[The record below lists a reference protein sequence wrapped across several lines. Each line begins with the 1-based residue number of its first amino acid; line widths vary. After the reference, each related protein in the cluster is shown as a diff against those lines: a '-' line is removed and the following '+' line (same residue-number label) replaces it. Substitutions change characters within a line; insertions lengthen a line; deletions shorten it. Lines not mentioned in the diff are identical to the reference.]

1 MLATPG
7 TPVESHCPYC
17 ALQCGM
23 SLTPR
28 AGAPGTAG
36 AAVPGVPEVQPRDF
50 PTNRGGLC
58 QKGWTSAS
66 VLGASDR
73 ITVPLVRRSLL
84 TGADHPT
91 DSADGF
97 AGSAGWSDR
106 PAGSAD
112 EARRVS
118 PLVPVSWD
126 VALDLVA
133 GQLAGIAAE
142 HGPEAVAVFGGGGLT
157 NEKAYALGK
166 FARTVLRTPNI
177 DYNGRFCMAS
187 AAAGM
192 NRSFGVDRGL
202 PFPLADLGG
211 AQAVLLLG
219 SNLAETMPP
228 AVQHLAGAR
237 AAGGLVVVDPRRSAT
252 ARLAGDPASG
262 GQAGANASAVGQAGG
277 SGRADGAGAGAGAA
291 AAQGVHLAP
300 VPGTDLA
307 VLLGLLHVVLAE
319 GLADR
324 AYLDERTTGFD
335 DVARS
340 VAAWWPER
348 VETVSGVPTA
358 DLRRVARLL
367 AAAAP
372 VHGGTGAYV
381 LTGRGVEQ
389 STQGTAT
396 VTAAIN
402 LALALGLPGRV
413 GSGYGAITGQGNG
426 QGGREHGQKAD
437 QLPGYR
443 KIDDPAAR
451 AHVAA
456 VWGVDP
462 DSLPGPGLPAVQLLK
477 SLGAVDP
484 EGVPAPG
491 RPRALLV
498 HGSNLVV
505 SAPNAGGVIDRLRSL
520 DLLVVCDFVPSET
533 ALLADVVL
541 PVTQW
546 AEEEGTMTSLEGRVI
561 RRRAAVRAPGEARS
575 ELWIIAELARRLGA
589 PETLAFPTDP
599 AVVFDEL
606 ARASAGGPADYS
618 GLSHARLDADEA
630 DGGPG
635 LFWPV
640 PAQAEHVSD
649 AQVPPVTSA
658 SDTSPTALHPGT
670 PRLFLDRFGTPDG
683 RARMVAVDHVG
694 PSDDVR
700 PDAPFYLVT
709 GRVLQH
715 YQSGAQTHRVAE
727 LERLVAE
734 PYVELHPVLG
744 FRIGVPDG
752 ARVRLTSARGRVE
765 ATARWTDAVRP
776 DTVFMPFH
784 WSGVGSVN
792 QVTTDATDPISGM
805 PEFKVCAVDVSMVD
819 VPAVDVPAA
828 DALGRRGTLTK
839 ELST

>member
-1 MLATPG
+1 MLASPG
-7 TPVESHCPYC
+7 TTVDSHCPYC

-23 SLTPR
+23 TLTRPR
-28 AGAPGTAG
+28 ADVAG
-36 AAVPGVPEVQPRDF
+36 APEVQPRDF

-58 QKGWTSAS
+58 QKGWTSAA

-73 ITVPLVRRSLL
+73 LVTPLVR
-84 TGADHPT
+84 AD
-91 DSADGF
+91 SG
-97 AGSAGWSDR
+97 
-106 PAGSAD
+106 
-112 EARRVS
+112 E
-118 PLVPVSWD
+118 LEPVAWD

-133 GQLAGIAAE
+133 SRLAALAAE
-142 HGPEAVAVFGGGGLT
+142 HGPESVAVFGGGGLT

-166 FARTVLRTPNI
+166 FARTALRTPNI

-202 PFPLADLGG
+202 PFPLADVGG

-228 AVQHLAGAR
+228 AVQHLAEAR

-252 ARLAGDPASG
+252 ARLTGDPSTG
-262 GQAGANASAVGQAGG
+262 TGQRPASAQPAE
-277 SGRADGAGAGAGAA
+277 
-291 AAQGVHLAP
+291 GVHLAP

-324 AYLDERTTGFD
+324 EYLAERTTGFD

-340 VAAWWPER
+340 VAGWWPER
-348 VETVSGVPTA
+348 AESVSGVPA
-358 DLRRVARLL
+358 DELRRVARLL

-372 VHGGTGAYV
+372 VHGGAGAYV

-396 VTAAIN
+396 VTASIN

-451 AHVAA
+451 EHVAA

-462 DSLPGPGLPAVQLLK
+462 ETLPGPGMPAVQLLR
-477 SLGAVDP
+477 SLGT
-484 EGVPAPG
+484 PAG
-491 RPRALLV
+491 PRALLV

-505 SAPNAGGVIDRLRSL
+505 SAPNAGSVIERLKSL

-561 RRRAAVRAPGEARS
+561 RRRAVVAPPGEARS
-575 ELWIIAELARRLGA
+575 ELWILAELARRLGA
-589 PETLAFPTDP
+589 PESLAFPADP
-599 AVVFDEL
+599 AVVFAEL

-630 DGGPG
+630 SGGPG

-640 PAQAEHVSD
+640 PEAPSGTAD
-649 AQVPPVTSA
+649 AGA
-658 SDTSPTALHPGT
+658 SVQHAGT
-670 PRLFLDRFGTPDG
+670 PRMFLDRFATPDG
-683 RARMVAVDHVG
+683 RARMVAVDHLG

-700 PDAPFYLVT
+700 ADAPFYLVT

-715 YQSGAQTHRVAE
+715 YQSGAQTHRVPE

-744 FRIGVPDG
+744 SRISVPDG
-752 ARVRLTSARGRVE
+752 ARVRLTSSRGRVE

-784 WSGVGSVN
+784 WSGIGSVN

-805 PEFKVCAVDVSMVD
+805 PEFKVCAVDLTP
-819 VPAVDVPAA
+819 VPGTQRN
-828 DALGRRGTLTK
+828 DARRTK

>member
-1 MLATPG
+1 MLASPG
-7 TPVESHCPYC
+7 TAVDSHCPYC

-23 SLTPR
+23 SLTRPR
-28 AGAPGTAG
+28 TDATA
-36 AAVPGVPEVQPRDF
+36 APEVQPRDF

-58 QKGWTSAS
+58 QKGWTSAA
-66 VLGASDR
+66 VLGVSDR
-73 ITVPLVRRSLL
+73 LVTPLVRGESGEL
-84 TGADHPT
+84 
-91 DSADGF
+91 
-97 AGSAGWSDR
+97 
-106 PAGSAD
+106 
-112 EARRVS
+112 E
-118 PLVPVSWD
+118 PVSWD
-126 VALDLVA
+126 AALDLVA
-133 GQLAGIAAE
+133 SRLAGLAAE
-142 HGPEAVAVFGGGGLT
+142 HGTESVAVFGGGGLT

-192 NRSFGVDRGL
+192 NRSLGVDRGL

-252 ARLAGDPASG
+252 ARLTGDPST
-262 GQAGANASAVGQAGG
+262 GQPAE
-277 SGRADGAGAGAGAA
+277 
-291 AAQGVHLAP
+291 GVHLAP

-324 AYLDERTTGFD
+324 EYLEQRTTGFD

-340 VAAWWPER
+340 VAGWWPER
-348 VETVSGVPTA
+348 VESVSGVPA
-358 DLRRVARLL
+358 DELRRVARLL

-372 VHGGTGAYV
+372 VHGGAGAYV

-396 VTAAIN
+396 VTASIN

-451 AHVAA
+451 EHVAA

-462 DSLPGPGLPAVQLLK
+462 ETLPGPGLPAVQLLR
-477 SLGAVDP
+477 SLGTP
-484 EGVPAPG
+484 TG
-491 RPRALLV
+491 PRAMLV

-505 SAPNAGGVIDRLRSL
+505 SAPNANRVIDRLKSL
-520 DLLVVCDFVPSET
+520 ELLVVCDFVPSET

-561 RRRAAVRAPGEARS
+561 RRRAVVAPPGEARS
-575 ELWIIAELARRLGA
+575 ELWILAELARRLGA

-630 DGGPG
+630 SGGPG

-640 PAQAEHVSD
+640 PALPSEVSD
-649 AQVPPVTSA
+649 TQVTGVTPA
-658 SDTSPTALHPGT
+658 SDTGEHPGT
-670 PRLFLDRFGTPDG
+670 PRLFGERFATPDG

-694 PSDDVR
+694 PSDEVR
-700 PDAPFYLVT
+700 PGAPFYLVT

-752 ARVRLTSARGRVE
+752 ARVRLTSSRGQVE

-784 WSGVGSVN
+784 WSGIGSVN

-805 PEFKVCAVDVSMVD
+805 PEFKVCAVDVTVA
-819 VPAVDVPAA
+819 PAPSAEPVEAPATTGI
-828 DALGRRGTLTK
+828 DKLDQRGPRNLRSSLDQRDPAQK

>member
-1 MLATPG
+1 MPAFPG
-7 TPVESHCPYC
+7 TLVDSHCPYC

-23 SLTPR
+23 SLTPGPTTGLR
-28 AGAPGTAG
+28 NGTA
-36 AAVPGVPEVQPRDF
+36 VPSAPEVQPRDF

-58 QKGWTSAS
+58 QKGWTSAA

-73 ITVPLVRRSLL
+73 IVTPLVRGDSGELE
-84 TGADHPT
+84 PT
-91 DSADGF
+91 
-97 AGSAGWSDR
+97 
-106 PAGSAD
+106 
-112 EARRVS
+112 
-118 PLVPVSWD
+118 SWD
-126 VALDLVA
+126 AALDLVA
-133 GQLAGIAAE
+133 SRLGALAAE

-177 DYNGRFCMAS
+177 DYNGRFCMSS

-202 PFPLADLGG
+202 PFPLSDLGG

-219 SNLAETMPP
+219 SNIAETMPP

-237 AAGGLVVVDPRRSAT
+237 AAGRLVVVDPRRSAT
-252 ARLAGDPASG
+252 ARLAEDP
-262 GQAGANASAVGQAGG
+262 G
-277 SGRADGAGAGAGAA
+277 SGQPAEGA
-291 AAQGVHLAP
+291 HLAP

-324 AYLDERTTGFD
+324 AYLEERTTGFD

-348 VETVSGVPTA
+348 VESVSGVPAA

-372 VHGGTGAYV
+372 VHGGAGAYV

-396 VTAAIN
+396 VTASIN

-462 DSLPGPGLPAVQLLK
+462 ETLPGPGLPAVQLLR
-477 SLGAVDP
+477 SLGAP
-484 EGVPAPG
+484 TG
-491 RPRALLV
+491 PRALLV

-505 SAPNAGGVIDRLRSL
+505 SAPNASRVIDRLKSL

-561 RRRAAVRAPGEARS
+561 RRRAAVAPPGEARS
-575 ELWIIAELARRLGA
+575 ELWILAELARRLGA
-589 PETLAFPTDP
+589 PESLAFPTDP

-630 DGGPG
+630 SGGPG

-640 PAQAEHVSD
+640 PAVPSD
-649 AQVPPVTSA
+649 APG
-658 SDTSPTALHPGT
+658 HPGT
-670 PRLFLDRFGTPDG
+670 PRLFVDRFATPDG

-694 PSDDVR
+694 PSDEVR
-700 PDAPFYLVT
+700 PGAPFYLVT

-744 FRIGVPDG
+744 YRIGVPDG
-752 ARVRLTSARGRVE
+752 ARVRLTSSRGRVE

-784 WSGVGSVN
+784 WSGIGSVN

-805 PEFKVCAVDVSMVD
+805 PEFKVCAVDVSV
-819 VPAVDVPAA
+819 VPVEAEPGSAEAESVSAQVGPV
-828 DALGRRGTLTK
+828 GTHPRPVQK

>member
-1 MLATPG
+1 MPASPG
-7 TPVESHCPYC
+7 TLVDSHCPYC

-23 SLTPR
+23 SLTPGPTTGPR
-28 AGAPGTAG
+28 EG
-36 AAVPGVPEVQPRDF
+36 AAVPSTPEVQPRDF

-58 QKGWTSAS
+58 QKGWTSAA

-73 ITVPLVRRSLL
+73 IVTPLVRGDSGELE
-84 TGADHPT
+84 PT
-91 DSADGF
+91 
-97 AGSAGWSDR
+97 
-106 PAGSAD
+106 
-112 EARRVS
+112 
-118 PLVPVSWD
+118 SWD
-126 VALDLVA
+126 AALDLVA
-133 GQLAGIAAE
+133 SRLGALAAE

-219 SNLAETMPP
+219 SNIAETMPP

-252 ARLAGDPASG
+252 ARLAEDP
-262 GQAGANASAVGQAGG
+262 G
-277 SGRADGAGAGAGAA
+277 SGQPAE
-291 AAQGVHLAP
+291 GVHLAP

-324 AYLDERTTGFD
+324 VYLEERTAGFD

-348 VETVSGVPTA
+348 VESVSGVPAA

-372 VHGGTGAYV
+372 VHGGAGAYV

-396 VTAAIN
+396 VTASIN

-456 VWGVDP
+456 VWGVAP
-462 DSLPGPGLPAVQLLK
+462 ETLPGPGLPAVQLLR
-477 SLGAVDP
+477 SLGAP
-484 EGVPAPG
+484 TG
-491 RPRALLV
+491 PRALLV

-505 SAPNAGGVIDRLRSL
+505 SAPNASTVIDRLKSL

-561 RRRAAVRAPGEARS
+561 RRRAAVAAPGEARS
-575 ELWIIAELARRLGA
+575 ELWILAELARRLGA
-589 PETLAFPTDP
+589 PESLAFPTDP

-630 DGGPG
+630 SGGPG

-640 PAQAEHVSD
+640 PAASADVSAPADGADPADVSD
-649 AQVPPVTSA
+649 PQVTPVTSA
-658 SDTSPTALHPGT
+658 SDMLAHPGT
-670 PRLFLDRFGTPDG
+670 PRLFLDRFATPDG

-694 PSDDVR
+694 PSDEVR
-700 PDAPFYLVT
+700 PGAPFYLVT

-727 LERLVAE
+727 LERLVSE

-744 FRIGVPDG
+744 YRIGVPDG
-752 ARVRLTSARGRVE
+752 ARVRLTSSRGRVE

-784 WSGVGSVN
+784 WSGIGSVN

-805 PEFKVCAVDVSMVD
+805 PEFKVCAVDVSV
-819 VPAVDVPAA
+819 VPLDADSVSAEDEPVSARVGPVETHPRPAQ
-828 DALGRRGTLTK
+828 K